1 MYGYDSGAVVFGYII
16 GLIVL
21 LVVKGLLA
29 SNASDIAQD
38 KGYEKRKWF
47 HMCFW
52 LSLPAYLI
60 VCAMPDKNLTEAMR
74 QQFTG
79 STGKNAGN
87 LEATALAA
95 KQDTYVTFGHYP
107 QMAEGNDNTAIE
119 WIVLQKEG
127 NKALLISRYGL
138 DAQPYNAEYTKDVT
152 WETCTLRTWLND
164 TFMNKAFTE
173 EEQKAILTANVD
185 NSSIQGYSG
194 WSTHGGNNT
203 QDQIFLLSYA
213 GTNKY
218 FDVTYSDDNNTKAR
232 VQPTAYAEKQG
243 AYTSSSNKTADGD
256 NAGWWWL
263 RSPGDLQRGAALVSS
278 AGSRD
283 YYVSYDSGCVRPAL
297 WVNLESG
304 IF

>member
-1 MYGYDSGAVVFGYII
+1 MYGYNSGAVVFGYII
-16 GLIVL
+16 GIIVL

-52 LSLPAYLI
+52 LGLPAYLI
-60 VCAMPDKNLTEAMR
+60 VCAMPDKNLAEAMH
-74 QQFTG
+74 QQFAG

-107 QMAEGNDNTAIE
+107 QTAEENDSTAIE
-119 WIVLQKEG
+119 WVVLQKEG

-138 DAQPYNAEYTKDVT
+138 DAQPYNAEYTDAT
-152 WETCTLRTWLND
+152 WETCTLRTWLNS
-164 TFMNKAFTE
+164 TFMNKAFTAA
-173 EEQKAILTANVD
+173 EQGAILTTSVI
-185 NSSIQGYSG
+185 NSGSQNYSE
-194 WSTHGGNNT
+194 WSTSGGNNT

-232 VQPTAYAEKQG
+232 VRPTAYAEKQSVD
-243 AYTSSSNKTADGD
+243 ASNSST
-256 NAGWWWL
+256 GWWWL
-263 RSPGDLQRGAALVSS
+263 RSPGEEQRSAACVDTD
-278 AGSRD
+278 GSLNYSNVND
-283 YYVSYDSGCVRPAL
+283 DTGCVRPAL

>member
-1 MYGYDSGAVVFGYII
+1 MYGYNSGAVVFGYII

-138 DAQPYNAEYTKDVT
+138 DAQPYNAEYTDAA
-152 WETCTLRTWLND
+152 WETCTLRTWLNS
-164 TFMNKAFTE
+164 TFMNKAFTA
-173 EEQKAILTANVD
+173 EEQKAILTTTVD
-185 NSSIQGYSG
+185 NSSSQGYSG
-194 WSTHGGNNT
+194 WSTSGGNNT
-203 QDQIFLLSYA
+203 KDQIFLLSYEEA
-213 GTNKY
+213 SKY
-218 FDVTYSDDNNTKAR
+218 FDVKLGCNNTKACVR
-232 VQPTAYAEKQG
+232 PTAYAEKLG
-243 AYTSSSNKTADGD
+243 AYTSSSCKTADGD

-263 RSPGDLQRGAALVSS
+263 RSPGTDQNCAA
-278 AGSRD
+278 
-283 YYVSYDSGCVRPAL
+283 YVSIVGSLSNFYVNRDNSCVRPAL

>member
-1 MYGYDSGAVVFGYII
+1 M
-16 GLIVL
+16 
-21 LVVKGLLA
+21 VKGLLA

-107 QMAEGNDNTAIE
+107 QTAEGNDSTAIE
-119 WIVLQKEG
+119 WVVLQKEG

-138 DAQPYNAEYTKDVT
+138 DAQPYNAEYTDAT

-213 GTNKY
+213 EANKY
-218 FDVTYSDDNNTKAR
+218 FGVTYGDSSTKAR
-232 VQPTAYAEKQG
+232 VKPTAYAEKQG
-243 AYTSSSNKTADGD
+243 AYTSNSCKTADGD
-256 NAGWWWL
+256 NTGWWWL
-263 RSPGDLQRGAALVSS
+263 RSLGGSQGSAASVYNDGSLDSSNVRGGS
-278 AGSRD
+278 A
-283 YYVSYDSGCVRPAL
+283 CVRPAL

>member
-1 MYGYDSGAVVFGYII
+1 MYGYDSGAVVFGYIVGI
-16 GLIVL
+16 IVL

-29 SNASDIAQD
+29 SNASDVAQD

-107 QMAEGNDNTAIE
+107 QTAEGNDSTAIE

-138 DAQPYNAEYTKDVT
+138 DAQPYNTAWTSVT

-173 EEQKAILTANVD
+173 EEKKAILTANVD
-185 NSSIQGYSG
+185 NSSSQGYSK
-194 WSTHGGNNT
+194 WSTSGGNNT
-203 QDQIFLLSYA
+203 QDKIFLLSYA
-213 GTNKY
+213 EANKY
-218 FDVTYSDDNNTKAR
+218 FGVTRNDSNNTKAR
-232 VQPTAYAEKQG
+232 VKPTAYAEKLG

-263 RSPGDLQRGAALVSS
+263 RSPGYSQDSAVLVDLD
-278 AGSRD
+278 GSLSGR
-283 YYVSYDSGCVRPAL
+283 YVYLDGGCVRPAL

>member
-1 MYGYDSGAVVFGYII
+1 MYRYNSGAMVLGWIVTLAVVIAIKIF
-16 GLIVL
+16 
-21 LVVKGLLA
+21 LA

-79 STGKNAGN
+79 NTGKSAGN

-107 QMAEGNDNTAIE
+107 QTAEGNDSTAIE
-119 WIVLQKEG
+119 WVVLQKEG

-138 DAQPYNAEYTKDVT
+138 DAQPYNAEYTDAT
-152 WETCTLRTWLND
+152 WETCTLRTWLNS
-164 TFMNKAFTE
+164 TFLNKAFTA
-173 EEQKAILTANVD
+173 EEQKAILTTSVI
-185 NSSIQGYSG
+185 NSSSQGYSG
-194 WSTHGGNNT
+194 WSTSGGNNT

-213 GTNKY
+213 EANKY
-218 FDVTYSDDNNTKAR
+218 FGVSYDDRSNIKAR
-232 VQPTAYAEKQG
+232 VKPTAYAEKQG
-243 AYTSSSNKTADGD
+243 AYTSSSCKTADD
-256 NAGWWWL
+256 SSTGWWWL
-263 RSPGDLQRGAALVSS
+263 RSPGEDQRSAACVDTD
-278 AGSRD
+278 GSLNYSNVND
-283 YYVSYDSGCVRPAL
+283 DTGCVRPAL

>member
-1 MYGYDSGAVVFGYII
+1 MYGYDSGAVAFGYII
-16 GLIVL
+16 GIIVL

-74 QQFTG
+74 QQFAG

-87 LEATALAA
+87 HETTALAA

-107 QMAEGNDNTAIE
+107 QTAEGNDNTSIE

-138 DAQPYNAEYTKDVT
+138 DAQPYNAEYTDVT
-152 WETCTLRTWLND
+152 WETCTLRTWLNS
-164 TFMNKAFTE
+164 TFMNKAFTA
-173 EEQKAILTANVD
+173 EEQKVILTTSVMN
-185 NSSIQGYSG
+185 NSSQCYSG
-194 WSTHGGNNT
+194 WSTNGGNNT

-213 GTNKY
+213 GANKY
-218 FDVTYSDDNNTKAR
+218 LDVKLRCNNTKAC
-232 VQPTAYAEKQG
+232 VKPTAYAEKQG
-243 AYTSSSNKTADGD
+243 AYTSSDYKTADGD

-263 RSPGDLQRGAALVSS
+263 RSPGDTQNSAASVYNDGSLDSSNVRGGS
-278 AGSRD
+278 A
-283 YYVSYDSGCVRPAL
+283 CVRPTL

>member
-1 MYGYDSGAVVFGYII
+1 MYGYNSGAVVFGYIVGI
-16 GLIVL
+16 IVL

-52 LSLPAYLI
+52 LGLPAYLI
-60 VCAMPDKNLTEAMR
+60 VCAMPDKNLAEAMH
-74 QQFTG
+74 QQFAG

-107 QMAEGNDNTAIE
+107 QTAEGNDSTAIE
-119 WIVLQKEG
+119 WVVLQKEG

-138 DAQPYNAEYTKDVT
+138 DAQPYNAEYTDAT
-152 WETCTLRTWLND
+152 WETCTLRTWLNS
-164 TFMNKAFTE
+164 TFMNKAFTA
-173 EEQKAILTANVD
+173 EEQKAILTTTVD
-185 NSSIQGYSG
+185 NSSSQGYSG
-194 WSTHGGNNT
+194 WSTSGGNNT
-203 QDQIFLLSYA
+203 KDQIFLLSYVGA
-213 GTNKY
+213 NKY
-218 FDVTYSDDNNTKAR
+218 FDVTYSDNDNTKAR
-232 VQPTAYAEKQG
+232 VKPTAYAEKQSTD
-243 AYTSSSNKTADGD
+243 ANNSNMTADD
-256 NAGWWWL
+256 SSTGWWWL
-263 RSPGDLQRGAALVSS
+263 RSPGEDQRSAACVDTD
-278 AGSRD
+278 GSLNYSNVND
-283 YYVSYDSGCVRPAL
+283 DTGCVRPAL

>member
-1 MYGYDSGAVVFGYII
+1 MYGYNSGAVVFGYII
-16 GLIVL
+16 GIIVL

-79 STGKNAGN
+79 NTGKNTGN

-107 QMAEGNDNTAIE
+107 QTAEGNDNTAIE

-127 NKALLISRYGL
+127 NKALLISHYSL
-138 DAQPYNAEYTKDVT
+138 DAQPYNAEYTDAT
-152 WETCTLRTWLND
+152 WETCTLRTWLNS
-164 TFMNKAFTE
+164 TFLNKAFTA
-173 EEQKAILTANVD
+173 EEQKAILTTSVI
-185 NSSIQGYSG
+185 NSSSQGYSG
-194 WSTHGGNNT
+194 WSTSGGNNT
-203 QDQIFLLSYA
+203 KDQIFLLSYA
-213 GTNKY
+213 EANKY
-218 FDVTYSDDNNTKAR
+218 FGVMHNDSNNTKAR
-232 VQPTAYAEKQG
+232 VKPTAYAEKQG

-263 RSPGDLQRGAALVSS
+263 RSLGYYQNNAAFVHYDGSLSRRSVSN
-278 AGSRD
+278 
-283 YYVSYDSGCVRPAL
+283 DSICVRPAL

>member
-1 MYGYDSGAVVFGYII
+1 M
-16 GLIVL
+16 
-21 LVVKGLLA
+21 KGLLA

-107 QMAEGNDNTAIE
+107 QTAEGNDSTAIE
-119 WIVLQKEG
+119 WVVLQKEG

-138 DAQPYNAEYTKDVT
+138 DAQPYNAEYTDAT

-203 QDQIFLLSYA
+203 QDQIFLLSYVEA
-213 GTNKY
+213 SKY
-218 FDVTYSDDNNTKAR
+218 FDVKLGCNNTKACVR
-232 VQPTAYAEKQG
+232 PTTYAEKQG
-243 AYTSSSNKTADGD
+243 AYTSSSCKTADGD
-256 NAGWWWL
+256 NTGWWWL
-263 RSPGDLQRGAALVSS
+263 RSLGSNQNFAA
-278 AGSRD
+278 
-283 YYVSYDSGCVRPAL
+283 YVSYDGSLSYGLVRSGSICVRPAL

>member
-1 MYGYDSGAVVFGYII
+1 MYGYNSGAVAFGYII
-16 GLIVL
+16 GIIVL

-60 VCAMPDKNLTEAMR
+60 VCAMPDKNLAEAMR

-79 STGKNAGN
+79 STGKNVGN

-107 QMAEGNDNTAIE
+107 QTAEGNDHTAIE

-138 DAQPYNAEYTKDVT
+138 DAQPYNAEYTDVT
-152 WETCTLRTWLND
+152 WETCTLRTWLNS
-164 TFMNKAFTE
+164 TFMNKAFTA
-173 EEQKAILTANVD
+173 EEQKAILTTFVT
-185 NSSIQGYSG
+185 NSSSQGYSE
-194 WSTHGGNNT
+194 WSTSGGNNT
-203 QDQIFLLSYA
+203 QDRIFLLSYA
-213 GTNKY
+213 GANKY
-218 FDVTYSDDNNTKAR
+218 FDVTYSDNDNTKAS
-232 VQPTAYAEKQG
+232 VKPTTYAEKQR
-243 AYTSSSNKTADGD
+243 ADASNCST
-256 NAGWWWL
+256 GWWWL
-263 RSPGDLQRGAALVSS
+263 RSPGEDQHSAACVDTDSS
-278 AGSRD
+278 LNYSNVND
-283 YYVSYDSGCVRPAL
+283 DDGCVRPAL